1 MDGLFI
7 LLISAIAMA
16 LFSIPV
22 MAICAFL
29 EAEHKKREI
38 RRYVRRQIMKQ
49 MEREKK
55 NEGKTPPQFDGF

>member
-7 LLISAIAMA
+7 LFISAIAMA

-22 MAICAFL
+22 MAICAIL

-38 RRYVRRQIMKQ
+38 RRYVRRQIMEQ

-55 NEGKTPPQFDGF
+55 LEGQAPQPFDEF